1 MGFEKFEQLVSAF
14 NRGSLDIPDGFL
26 SSNTTYSL
34 NGVSYESLIGRTAD
48 DALVRMLTRGAAAY
62 RTAAKA
68 LHYALQR
75 PVMTLEMMSGPD
87 EAGARTA
94 HLRIEGRLR
103 DSGLVFSTVF
113 RLILRSEADRVVAM
127 DADCAPD
134 DLRRI
139 SDARKQ

>member
-1 MGFEKFEQLVSAF
+1 MGFEKFDQLLAAF

-26 SSNTTYSL
+26 SSNTTYSI
-34 NGVSYESLIGRTAD
+34 NGVSYEALIGRSTEEP
-48 DALVRMLTRGAAAY
+48 LIRMLTRGAAAY

-68 LHYALQR
+68 LQYALHH
-75 PVMTLEMMSGPD
+75 PVMTLETLSPPD

-94 HLRIEGRLR
+94 HIRVEGRLR
-103 DSGLVFSTVF
+103 DTGVVFRSVF
-113 RLILRSEADRVVAM
+113 RLILRIQSDRVVAM

-139 SDARKQ
+139 SDARK